1 MSLFTGM
8 NLFQWLRPRP
18 PKPTLDKRDQQRLA
32 NLAPAA
38 PLSENPLRQQRWVV
52 VDLETSG
59 LNMNRDQVLSIG
71 AVVIEDGAI
80 DLSQQFER
88 TLLRPNHKVSPAV
101 LIHGLAPSA
110 IAAGSEPVQAL
121 LDFMEFVGESPLLA
135 FHAPFDQHMLSR
147 ALKES
152 LDYPFEHHFLDV
164 AEIAPLLFPQAGL
177 RKAGLDDWT
186 QFFGLQAE
194 ERHHASADALVTA
207 ELALILFSH
216 ARRQEIDSPAR
227 LDQSLSKWRR
237 RQQSHS
243 F

>member
-1 MSLFTGM
+1 M
-8 NLFQWLRPRP
+8 NLFDWLRPRP
-18 PKPTLDKRDQQRLA
+18 QKPTLAHTDKQRLA

-71 AVVIEDGAI
+71 AVVIEDAAI

-88 TLLRPNHKVSPAV
+88 TLMRTDHKLSPAV
-101 LIHGLAPSA
+101 LIHGLAPSE

-121 LDFMEFVGESPLLA
+121 LDFMEFVGDSPLLA
-135 FHAPFDQHMLSR
+135 FHAPFDQHMLGR

-152 LDYPFEHHFLDV
+152 LDYRLAHPFLDV
-164 AEIAPLLFPQAGL
+164 AEMAPMLFPQANL

-186 QFFGLQAE
+186 HFFGLHAE
-194 ERHHASADALVTA
+194 QRHNASADALVTA

-216 ARRQEIDSPAR
+216 ARRQQIDSPAR
-227 LDQSLSKWRR
+227 LDQSLSQWRR